1 MTLDPFSSRVINNT
15 SGLSVDL
22 PTDKILF
29 FTIGSN
35 SSSAAGNVESIVNS
49 FTVQMA
55 SGLYPFIFTNDSVS
69 GDFYKNKLAALYNY
83 FFQKNILG
91 ADNAFVP
98 V

>member
-1 MTLDPFSSRVINNT
+1 
-15 SGLSVDL
+15 
-22 PTDKILF
+22 
-29 FTIGSN
+29 
-35 SSSAAGNVESIVNS
+35 
-49 FTVQMA
+49 MA